1 MANHKRNHRKLKKL
15 GRKRIGI
22 SVFLILLAGILVA
35 SIVLAFLSFFVM
47 YMLENK
53 ISNGIQLA
61 TYGAEAIREVLPGEE
76 MAEDAA
82 GWQPDAETEEA
93 VARVLGRSGEYTD
106 WVILAPD
113 GTEVMHAGNLT
124 YAGEVSVF
132 DLAGAYPVYVDQ
144 DMDILDENGESVRR
158 MLALAWKSVWVDDY
172 QDGWSDETMLQQE
185 YWPVASIGETGYRFV
200 MRTQLVIRRKD
211 LFYAG
216 MIAFISLMAVFVVM
230 IFMLL
235 HLIFSIRTQRRIT
248 RLLYTDTTT
257 CGRNWTFFCLQGQRT
272 LNRRIRGGAACAVVD
287 VHMQKYQNYCA
298 CNGIR
303 NGECLLE
310 DLQEALGRCIG
321 KKELCAHYNGADFAM
336 LFFCRDGKELTE
348 RLQNIAASVPTVLQQ
363 NRLRLQ
369 FGIAYL
375 STQTQ
380 NGEKDAK
387 KTRRDIISVFNN
399 ALAARA
405 SIADKPDVPYAFF
418 DESLLEQQRWEE
430 FVEDHMEEALLRE
443 EFVVY
448 LQPKYDPSNDQL
460 AGAEALVRWNSPIAG
475 FVAPYKFIPIFE
487 KNGFI
492 TKLDD
497 YMISHVAALQAQWI
511 ARGKQVV
518 PVSVN
523 VSRAHFGDP
532 DLAEHIR
539 DLVDTYKTPHEY
551 IEIELTESAFFD
563 DKQLLLA
570 TVHRLKEYGFDIS
583 MDDFGA
589 GYSSL
594 NSLKDL
600 PLDVLKLDAEFF
612 RGENESERGE
622 IVVSEAIRLA
632 KSLHMRIVAEGVEK
646 ENQVAFLARQG
657 CDMIQ
662 GYYYAKPMPASEF
675 ETTRMTDAGSDAS
688 DNR

>member
-1 MANHKRNHRKLKKL
+1 MANHKHNHKKLKKL
-15 GRKRIGI
+15 SRKRIGTSI
-22 SVFLILLAGILVA
+22 FLIILAGILVA
-35 SIVLAFLSFFVM
+35 SIVVVFLSFFAV

-53 ISNGIQLA
+53 ISDGVQLA
-61 TYGAEAIREVLPGEE
+61 AYGAEEIREVLPGEE
-76 MAEDAA
+76 IAGEDTK
-82 GWQPDAETEEA
+82 WRPDTDAEATIA
-93 VARVLGRSGEYTD
+93 KVLARSGEFTD

-113 GTEVMHAGNLT
+113 GTEVMHEGNLT
-124 YAGEVSVF
+124 YASGGTVF
-132 DLAGAYPVYVDQ
+132 DLAGEYSVYADQ

-158 MLALAWKSVWVDDY
+158 MLALAWKSLWADDY
-172 QDGWSDETMLQQE
+172 RDGWSEETMLQQD
-185 YWPVASIGETGYRFV
+185 YWPVAAIGESGYQFV
-200 MRTQLVIRRKD
+200 MRAKLVIRRKD

-216 MIAFISLMAVFVVM
+216 LIAFVSLMAVFVVM

-235 HLIFSIRTQRRIT
+235 NLIFSIRTQRRMT

-257 CGRNWTFFCLQGQRT
+257 CGRNWTFFCLQGQRA
-272 LNRRIRGGAACAVVD
+272 LNRRIRGGTACAVVD
-287 VHMQKYQNYCA
+287 VHLQKYQNYCA

-310 DLQEALGRCIG
+310 DLHEALGSCIG

-336 LFFCRDGKELTE
+336 LLSCRDGQELAE
-348 RLQNIAASVPTVLQQ
+348 RVQRIAVSVPAVLQQ

-380 NGEKDAK
+380 NGEKVTK
-387 KTRRDIISVFNN
+387 KTKTDIISVFNN

-405 SIADKPDVPYAFF
+405 SIADKPEVSYAFF

-448 LQPKYDPSNDQL
+448 LQPKYDPSNDRL

-539 DLVDTYKTPHEY
+539 DLVDAYGTPHEY
-551 IEIELTESAFFD
+551 VEIELTESAFFD

-646 ENQVAFLARQG
+646 ENQVAFLAKQG

-662 GYYYAKPMPASEF
+662 GYYYAKPMPAAEF
-675 ETTRMTDAGSDAS
+675 EMTRMTDTGADSP

>member
-1 MANHKRNHRKLKKL
+1 MANHKHNHKKLKKL
-15 GRKRIGI
+15 SRKRIGTSI
-22 SVFLILLAGILVA
+22 FLIILAGTLVA
-35 SIVLAFLSFFVM
+35 SIVVVFLSFFVM

-53 ISNGIQLA
+53 ISDGVQLA
-61 TYGAEAIREVLPGEE
+61 AYGAEEIREVLPGEE
-76 MAEDAA
+76 IAGEDTEWRPDTDTEAA
-82 GWQPDAETEEA
+82 IAK
-93 VARVLGRSGEYTD
+93 VLARSGEFTD

-113 GTEVMHAGNLT
+113 GTEVMHEGNLT
-124 YAGEVSVF
+124 YASGGSVF
-132 DLAGAYPVYVDQ
+132 DLAGEYSVYADQ
-144 DMDILDENGESVRR
+144 DMDLLDENGESVGR
-158 MLALAWKSVWVDDY
+158 MLALAWKSLWADDY
-172 QDGWSDETMLQQE
+172 RDGWSEETMLQQD
-185 YWPVASIGETGYRFV
+185 YWPVAAIGESGYQFV
-200 MRTQLVIRRKD
+200 MRAKLVIRRKD

-216 MIAFISLMAVFVVM
+216 LIAFVSLMAVFVVM

-235 HLIFSIRTQRRIT
+235 NLIFSIRTQRRIT

-257 CGRNWTFFCLQGQRT
+257 CGRNWTFFCLQGQRV
-272 LNRRIRGGAACAVVD
+272 LNRRIRGGTACAVVD
-287 VHMQKYQNYCA
+287 VHLQKYQNYCA

-310 DLQEALGRCIG
+310 DLHEALGSCIG

-336 LFFCRDGKELTE
+336 LLSCRDGQELAE
-348 RLQNIAASVPTVLQQ
+348 RVQRIAVSVPAVLQQ

-380 NGEKDAK
+380 NGEKVTK
-387 KTRRDIISVFNN
+387 KTKTDIISVFNN

-405 SIADKPDVPYAFF
+405 SIADKPEVSYAFF

-448 LQPKYDPSNDQL
+448 LQPKYDPSNDRL

-511 ARGKQVV
+511 AKGKQVV

-539 DLVDTYKTPHEY
+539 DLVDAYGTPHEY
-551 IEIELTESAFFD
+551 VEIELTESAFFD

-646 ENQVAFLARQG
+646 ENQVAFLAKQG

-662 GYYYAKPMPASEF
+662 GYYYAKPMPAAEF
-675 ETTRMTDAGSDAS
+675 EITRMTDTGADSP